1 MRVLPVRG
9 LLWRRGEQCAHDVLR
24 VSGMRSGIG
33 GWWGER
39 PRADASSVCAAAA
52 SVADFDALG
61 LATSS
66 GGAAAAGVVHS
77 EHGTQYTSFLDGTY
91 ANRSGIDR

>member
-1 MRVLPVRG
+1 MTF
-9 LLWRRGEQCAHDVLR
+9 
-24 VSGMRSGIG
+24 SGYPGCGRALVA
-33 GWWGER
+33 WWGER

-66 GGAAAAGVVHS
+66 GGAAAAGVVHF
-77 EHGTQYTSFLDGTY
+77 EHGTQYTGFLDGTY